1 MLNQTQIDIIIN
13 TLKPF
18 NPKRIGV
25 FGSYARDEN
34 TESSD
39 IDILYSFKNTV
50 GLLSLVVIKQ
60 DLEAKLQKK
69 VDLVSDKY
77 TNSKIKPLIMKD
89 LKIIYEN

>member
-13 TLKPF
+13 TFKPF

-50 GLLSLVVIKQ
+50 GLLSLVAIKQ